1 MIKNEKDFW
10 WTDIFFILTELGDLL
25 MLELVQFLQ
34 RFDHLKPMIIV

>member
-10 WTDIFFILTELGDLL
+10 WTDIFFILTELADLL